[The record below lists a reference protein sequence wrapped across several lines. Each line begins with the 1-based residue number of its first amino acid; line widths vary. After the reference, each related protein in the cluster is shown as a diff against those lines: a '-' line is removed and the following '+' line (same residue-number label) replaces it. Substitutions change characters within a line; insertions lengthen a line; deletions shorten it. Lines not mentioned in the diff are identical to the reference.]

1 MKKDQYFNLEVNLLN
16 DDNIASMMSEMNA
29 AEALGIYVILLLHL
43 RTKDAYEA
51 SCKPVLLK
59 AMARRYDV
67 DEVAVERVLRE
78 FDLFELE
85 ERQMFRSSYLDRVM
99 KSLEEKRKMDIE
111 NGKKGGRPK
120 KVAKSA
126 ETPVSKGRK
135 PTENQKRREEERRV
149 KKRRVKEVFLL

>member
-1 MKKDQYFNLEVNLLN
+1 M
-16 DDNIASMMSEMNA
+16 
-29 AEALGIYVILLLHL
+29 LLLHL

-78 FDLFELE
+78 FDLFELDE

-111 NGKKGGRPK
+111 NGKKGGF
-120 KVAKSA
+120 
-126 ETPVSKGRK
+126 VSSSLLAW
-135 PTENQKRREEERRV
+135 EERPV
-149 KKRRVKEVFLL
+149 QAAIRRQVPRRKSVLISFSCCFMISSVSGFQSYLVSTLVSGPVIFPVYHPEVRGDVLL

>member
-16 DDNIASMMSEMNA
+16 DDNIACMMSEMNA
-29 AEALGIYVILLLHL
+29 AEALGIYVMLLLHL

-78 FDLFELE
+78 FDLFELDE

-111 NGKKGGRPK
+111 NGKKGGVRKRWQKVLKRPS
-120 KVAKSA
+120 V
-126 ETPVSKGRK
+126 KG
-135 PTENQKRREEERRV
+135 ENPLKTRRGEKRRV

>member
-78 FDLFELE
+78 FDLFELDE

-99 KSLEEKRKMDIE
+99 KSLEEKRKWTSKTVKKEGVRKRWQKVLKRPSVKGE
-111 NGKKGGRPK
+111 NPLK
-120 KVAKSA
+120 
-126 ETPVSKGRK
+126 T
-135 PTENQKRREEERRV
+135 RRGEKRRV

>member
-67 DEVAVERVLRE
+67 DVVAVERVLRE
-78 FDLFELE
+78 FTAVTGVQTCALPIFIQVRGTTD
-85 ERQMFRSSYLDRVM
+85 
-99 KSLEEKRKMDIE
+99 
-111 NGKKGGRPK
+111 
-120 KVAKSA
+120 
-126 ETPVSKGRK
+126 VSF
-135 PTENQKRREEERRV
+135 
-149 KKRRVKEVFLL
+149 FLLG

>member
-78 FDLFELE
+78 FDLFELDE

-111 NGKKGGRPK
+111 NGKGGRPK

-126 ETPVSKGRK
+126 ETPVSKGRNPLK
-135 PTENQKRREEERRV
+135 TRRGEKRRV

>member
-1 MKKDQYFNLEVNLLN
+1 MQTGFTEST
-16 DDNIASMMSEMNA
+16 I
-29 AEALGIYVILLLHL
+29 
-43 RTKDAYEA
+43 
-51 SCKPVLLK
+51 
-59 AMARRYDV
+59 ARRYDV

-78 FDLFELE
+78 FDLFELDE

-135 PTENQKRREEERRV
+135 PTENQKRREEES
-149 KKRRVKEVFLL
+149 KEEESKGSVSVVNNNRSNIGNTVSCEPFGG

>member
-59 AMARRYDV
+59 TTAPSDLPKARCDGISKTNIKERTV
-67 DEVAVERVLRE
+67 VATVV
-78 FDLFELE
+78 
-85 ERQMFRSSYLDRVM
+85 
-99 KSLEEKRKMDIE
+99 
-111 NGKKGGRPK
+111 
-120 KVAKSA
+120 
-126 ETPVSKGRK
+126 
-135 PTENQKRREEERRV
+135 
-149 KKRRVKEVFLL
+149 

>member
-67 DEVAVERVLRE
+67 DEVLIGRILRE
-78 FDLFELE
+78 FDLFEVDE
-85 ERQMFRSSYLDRVM
+85 ERQMFRAPYLDRVM
-99 KSLEEKRKMDIE
+99 KTLEEKWRTNAE
-111 NGKKGGRPK
+111 NGKKIRWRLPWKLSGMCILID
-120 KVAKSA
+120 S
-126 ETPVSKGRK
+126 S
-135 PTENQKRREEERRV
+135 
-149 KKRRVKEVFLL
+149 

>member
-59 AMARRYDV
+59 SGCFANSISSNWMRNDRCF
-67 DEVAVERVLRE
+67 VL
-78 FDLFELE
+78 LTW
-85 ERQMFRSSYLDRVM
+85 
-99 KSLEEKRKMDIE
+99 I
-111 NGKKGGRPK
+111 G
-120 KVAKSA
+120 
-126 ETPVSKGRK
+126 
-135 PTENQKRREEERRV
+135 
-149 KKRRVKEVFLL
+149 